1 MNYLVSI
8 IIIIVIFIFMG
19 LTLTDKKT
27 EYFFGRRRRRRR
39 GWNPFRSRRRGG
51 SSLFR
56 SSRRD
61 RRREKKKNQNEAE
74 VQDTVYT
81 IPETVSYDKID
92 CDKKC
97 SKKMGQAER
106 KCLKKC
112 KKKNKERK
120 KAALEEAGIYWNK
133 DDVGN
138 QFEEAPLDDY
148 SIETDSSKEKK
159 KKFFELRS
167 KQWLQYDK
175 RIRNNFEIRKQQID
189 RINNIFNRKNADLK
203 LKQDDINNKLNAYN
217 QNLSVERNNL
227 EFESISDYDNF
238 YQDEF
243 RIDNRRLGEFTNQED
258 KDAYLLHNS
267 FSINNNYNKKFN
279 IPIGKREFNIPIG
292 KRESEEIYDFDW
304 ENNYLNPKSSKF
316 YLNVR

>member
-1 MNYLVSI
+1 M
-8 IIIIVIFIFMG
+8 
-19 LTLTDKKT
+19 
-27 EYFFGRRRRRRR
+27 
-39 GWNPFRSRRRGG
+39 
-51 SSLFR
+51 
-56 SSRRD
+56 
-61 RRREKKKNQNEAE
+61 
-74 VQDTVYT
+74 
-81 IPETVSYDKID
+81 
-92 CDKKC
+92 
-97 SKKMGQAER
+97 
-106 KCLKKC
+106 
-112 KKKNKERK
+112 
-120 KAALEEAGIYWNK
+120 EEAGIYWKK

-159 KKFFELRS
+159 KKFFELKS

-189 RINNIFNRKNADLK
+189 RINNIYNRKNADLK
-203 LKQDDINNKLNAYN
+203 LKQDDINNKLKEYN
-217 QNLSVERNNL
+217 QNLSFERNNL
-227 EFESISDYDNF
+227 EIESISDYDNF

-258 KDAYLLHNS
+258 KDAYLLHDS
-267 FSINNNYNKKFN
+267 FSINNNYNKK
-279 IPIGKREFNIPIG
+279 FNIPIG